1 MLLGQ
6 GLHPGPDWGP
16 CLPHPRHLHPLQFAL
31 FCAHLCAPGS
41 RTDVHMVRRRT
52 AWLGGYC
59 GCPIPPGPRAGQPL
73 NPGCWKSHKTPAD
86 RWLAGGPVTGPASV
100 KLPTGRWASELG
112 FSVGSVCLRR
122 PSAPG
127 QPRPGSLGLQL
138 AQDAGSLV
146 PTSPNPLIVSGK
158 QGKGQ
163 EKQTVHHS
171 GSCVL
176 TGKGDRS
183 GPVVQHPQSPAVRW
197 LWLSATAGRFRPKMG
212 SSHRRRSTEQKV
224 RNDEAGGWTGLPL
237 RTTPRVACPVSP
249 SPDEGPGLS
258 GDALPGLLT
267 TTPSMAQVGERAN
280 VSLQHTTCCGACL
293 PCSRRLR
300 QARVHAD
307 APAVSLT
314 CMATRLAILSVMEP
328 HGPGTRNHVG

>member
-1 MLLGQ
+1 M
-6 GLHPGPDWGP
+6 
-16 CLPHPRHLHPLQFAL
+16 PHPRHLHPLQFAL

-197 LWLSATAGRFRPKMG
+197 LWLC
-212 SSHRRRSTEQKV
+212 
-224 RNDEAGGWTGLPL
+224 LPL
-237 RTTPRVACPVSP
+237 RVDSDRRWGHPTDDVQP
-249 SPDEGPGLS
+249 SRKSE
-258 GDALPGLLT
+258 T
-267 TTPSMAQVGERAN
+267 
-280 VSLQHTTCCGACL
+280 
-293 PCSRRLR
+293 
-300 QARVHAD
+300 
-307 APAVSLT
+307 
-314 CMATRLAILSVMEP
+314 TRLEGGQACHSARPRGWLVPCLRVPMR
-328 HGPGTRNHVG
+328 GLACRVTRCRGS